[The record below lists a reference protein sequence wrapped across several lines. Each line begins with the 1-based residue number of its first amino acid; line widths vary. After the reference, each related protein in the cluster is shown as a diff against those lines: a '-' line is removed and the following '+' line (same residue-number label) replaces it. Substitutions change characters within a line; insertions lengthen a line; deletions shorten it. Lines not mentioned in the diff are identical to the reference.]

1 LSAAAKPSLAARSR
15 LSAVELYRALRAL
28 VAEDVRPFDV
38 QKKDGSTIIYTAKAE
53 QYRAAAS
60 KLSRILGR
68 RPWMHGCGVTITRGD
83 LTSPGPLQKGLLN
96 PCPKTTPGDV
106 AAVDWPRRAH

>member
-1 LSAAAKPSLAARSR
+1 MPKFVRRRQAVAGSTIPPK
-15 LSAVELYRALRAL
+15 AVELYRALRAL

-83 LTSPGPLQKGLLN
+83 LTSPGPLQKG
-96 PCPKTTPGDV
+96 V
-106 AAVDWPRRAH
+106 YS